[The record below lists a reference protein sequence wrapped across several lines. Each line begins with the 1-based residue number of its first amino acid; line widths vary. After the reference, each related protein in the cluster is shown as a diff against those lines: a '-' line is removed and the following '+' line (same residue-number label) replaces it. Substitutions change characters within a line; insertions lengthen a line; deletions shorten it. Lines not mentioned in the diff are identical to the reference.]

1 MSFIFQSI
9 HTILRQARTLS
20 ICLLLLVI
28 ALGGC
33 KKYLDV
39 PLPAGSIASESVF
52 SNDQTSAGAL
62 NSVYASLVNL
72 GYLDGNSSTTY
83 TLGLYGDELV
93 YYGTIASS
101 VALYKDAVGSSIG
114 TATGYWTYFYKQL
127 YSINQ
132 AIQGIQANNAL
143 TYQHQWLGEAYFLR
157 GLLYFY
163 LTNLYGDVPL
173 VLTSDY
179 LHNNGLARNAQADV
193 YKQIIADLKQAQ
205 SLLDDQYHDA
215 NGAVTTDKG
224 RPNRMAATALL
235 AKTYLYTKDWP
246 NAEIQADS
254 VIANSAVYHL
264 PSPDMTF
271 LLNSPEIIWGLQ
283 PTGSSLYPYDV
294 KDAVIYTMPN
304 GTVPGPGVYTTTLS
318 DSLKNAF
325 EAGDLRY
332 AIWVGKDTVPA
343 NGSTPQAIYYYPYKY
358 KVKGTITT
366 AQESL
371 VLFRLAEQYLIR
383 AEARAQ
389 QNELPGATGDLNAVR
404 TRAGLAPTAAVSQTD
419 MLNAI
424 LQERRVELFC
434 EQGNRFFD
442 LRRTGILDAL
452 MTKIVPLKGGVSW
465 TSNQAWWPIP
475 VTDIQNDPNLTQ
487 TPGYN

>member
-1 MSFIFQSI
+1 
-9 HTILRQARTLS
+9 
-20 ICLLLLVI
+20 
-28 ALGGC
+28 
-33 KKYLDV
+33 
-39 PLPAGSIASESVF
+39 
-52 SNDQTSAGAL
+52 
-62 NSVYASLVNL
+62 
-72 GYLDGNSSTTY
+72 
-83 TLGLYGDELV
+83 
-93 YYGTIASS
+93 
-101 VALYKDAVGSSIG
+101 
-114 TATGYWTYFYKQL
+114 
-127 YSINQ
+127 
-132 AIQGIQANNAL
+132 
-143 TYQHQWLGEAYFLR
+143 
-157 GLLYFY
+157 
-163 LTNLYGDVPL
+163 
-173 VLTSDY
+173 
-179 LHNNGLARNAQADV
+179 
-193 YKQIIADLKQAQ
+193 
-205 SLLDDQYHDA
+205 
-215 NGAVTTDKG
+215 
-224 RPNRMAATALL
+224 MAATALL

-419 MLNAI
+419 VLNAI

-452 MTKIVPLKGGVSW
+452 MTRIVPWKGGVSW